1 MYAENAQISHRQ
13 LYRQMVT
20 GLMGILFLTVPV
32 IPGLSGR
39 QGILSVLSGTG
50 VYLILCTY
58 FVRIKTVF
66 QYPEKYMGKTAARIF
81 ILLYLSWLWLMG
93 VYLLLMITRITQR
106 FLVEGSMAWVVIL
119 LAGGAAYLGSH
130 QGLERRARMAEVCF
144 PVLIFIFGGMF
155 LLGILRMKPTYLK
168 EMGSLSL
175 KGLASG
181 IWKMVCV
188 FLPFVFLPVTLGNV
202 EKPGEA
208 RASMGGGITLISGFL
223 VVSLL
228 LLQGSFGLGGYEHK
242 EYPLVDFMAGIQIPG
257 DFLERVD
264 VFWVAAV
271 LFSVLFSLG
280 SVFFYQHEL
289 LLRIKLEKTACVSA
303 AGILVAAMF
312 CQHQKISVQWF
323 MHITV
328 KYYGP
333 VFAVLLIWAGI
344 AVRKKRTWK
353 KAGVLGI
360 LLVFLTYLSGCGVSL
375 EKRIFPLSMS
385 ADYVQGK
392 YQIIYGI
399 PELTGM
405 TGQNKKDT
413 EESQPQAIVY
423 EGKTPKEAEE
433 NFNKNQKNY
442 LDMGHIKT
450 LILGEGILAE
460 KDALEGLLDML
471 EKKPSVAGNI
481 YVFAC
486 QNPEEL
492 MKLDG
497 QGKDSV
503 GDFLTGILENNLN
516 GKPKDAVTLQD
527 LYNAWHRKEQIPK
540 LPIVTVVNN
549 KPEIRQYS

>member
-20 GLMGILFLTVPV
+20 GLTGILFLTVPV
-32 IPGLSGR
+32 MPGLSGR
-39 QGILSVLSGTG
+39 QGILALISGTG

-66 QYPEKYMGKTAARIF
+66 QYPEKYMGKTAARFF
-81 ILLYLSWLWLMG
+81 ILSYLSWLWLMG

-119 LAGGAAYLGSH
+119 LAEGAAYLGSH

-144 PVLIFIFGGMF
+144 PFLVFIFGGMF
-155 LLGILRMKPTYLK
+155 LLGTLRMKPVYLQ
-168 EMGSLSL
+168 EMGNLSL
-175 KGLASG
+175 EGWASG
-181 IWKMVCV
+181 
-188 FLPFVFLPVTLGNV
+188 
-202 EKPGEA
+202 
-208 RASMGGGITLISGFL
+208 SMGGGILLISGFL
-223 VVSLL
+223 AVSFL

-264 VFWVAAV
+264 VFWVAAA

-289 LLRIKLEKTACVSA
+289 LLRIKMEKTALA
-303 AGILVAAMF
+303 AAVGILAAAIF
-312 CQHQKISVQWF
+312 CQHQKISAQWF

-353 KAGVLGI
+353 KAGVLGVLLI
-360 LLVFLTYLSGCGVSL
+360 LMTYLAGCGVSL
-375 EKRIFPLSMS
+375 EKRISPLSMS
-385 ADYVQGK
+385 ADYVQGN
-392 YQIIYGI
+392 YRIIYGI

-423 EGKTPKEAEE
+423 EGKTPEEAEE
-433 NFNKNQKNY
+433 NFNRNQKNY

-450 LILGEGILAE
+450 LILGEEILE
-460 KDALEGLLDML
+460 QKDALEGLLDAL
-471 EKKPSVAGNI
+471 ERKPSVAGNI

-503 GDFLTGILENNLN
+503 GDFLTGILENNLE

-527 LYNAWHRKEQIPK
+527 LYNAWHRKEKIPE